1 MKTVN
6 FGNLAINIK
15 RWAEN
20 LGFQEARITNVD
32 LSAYE
37 NSFKTWIKNKFHGEM
52 EYMER
57 HQELRLIRRDFCQ
70 ELFELLR
77 FEWTTKIQWKTPYCL
92 SKAKIWPISLITQ
105 EDETITN

>member
-6 FGNLAINIK
+6 FGKLAINIK

-20 LGFQEARITNVD
+20 VGFQEARITNVD

-57 HQELRLIRRDFCQ
+57 PSGTSTASGETFAQ

-77 FEWTTKIQWKTPYCL
+77 FEWTTKIQ
-92 SKAKIWPISLITQ
+92 
-105 EDETITN
+105 

>member
-6 FGNLAINIK
+6 FRNLAINIK

-20 LGFQEARITNVD
+20 LGFQEARIANVD

-57 HQELRLIRRDFCQ
+57 HQELRL
-70 ELFELLR
+70 
-77 FEWTTKIQWKTPYCL
+77 
-92 SKAKIWPISLITQ
+92 
-105 EDETITN
+105 